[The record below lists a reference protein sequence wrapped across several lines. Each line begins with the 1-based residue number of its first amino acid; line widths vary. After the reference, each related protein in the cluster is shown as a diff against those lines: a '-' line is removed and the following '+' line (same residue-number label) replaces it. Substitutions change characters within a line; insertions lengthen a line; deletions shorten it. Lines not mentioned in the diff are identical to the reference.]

1 MPALTLQAVALL
13 RSDGDG
19 ITKLKIKRELK
30 KRANAPVPPDEQVT
44 ARTHLHTLANVEYQ
58 LEIANLTPG
67 ALSIELSVRG
77 LTPQPCC

>member
-58 LEIANLTPG
+58 LDIANLTPG
-67 ALSIELSVRG
+67 ALSIELSV
-77 LTPQPCC
+77 